1 MEPKTFDD
9 EVEIDIRELLYV
21 FRRKALLVAAVGLL
35 VGCLT
40 CAFTKFFLKPVYT
53 STSSMLVLTK
63 ETTLASLAD
72 LQMGSQLTKDY
83 RELIMSRPVL
93 EEVIENLGLET
104 GYDDF
109 LETITIDNPTDTR
122 ILRISVENQDAQ
134 LAAEI
139 VNELCSI
146 ASDFIGDKME
156 VAPPKIIEEGQI
168 PTVKTRPSMIRNTL
182 IGMLVGGLAVC
193 GILVFHD
200 RIVDVIQRKCRQRK
214 IIPSSTSPTHQEGF
228 QSGTGQYLPCAAA
241 SIIIDTLTGNAYRI
255 GGNINFNIFFPIFFV
270 KIYTNNNTHGVS
282 DLIGY
287 IFKELVSVGQADHIT
302 VIVTA
307 DIDFT
312 ALCVG
317 ITANPFQIFVFPFA
331 FPFVWFGIFSL
342 KAHIDCHRLITH
354 GHSKCH
360 HHTVILYV
368 PHGFHATLDYI
379 WIVKWKE

>member
-72 LQMGSQLTKDY
+72 LQMGRQLTKDY

-104 GYDDF
+104 DYDDF

-182 IGMLVGGLAVC
+182 IGMLAGGVGGM
-193 GILVFHD
+193 
-200 RIVDVIQRKCRQRK
+200 R
-214 IIPSSTSPTHQEGF
+214 
-228 QSGTGQYLPCAAA
+228 
-241 SIIIDTLTGNAYRI
+241 
-255 GGNINFNIFFPIFFV
+255 
-270 KIYTNNNTHGVS
+270 
-282 DLIGY
+282 
-287 IFKELVSVGQADHIT
+287 
-302 VIVTA
+302 
-307 DIDFT
+307 
-312 ALCVG
+312 
-317 ITANPFQIFVFPFA
+317 
-331 FPFVWFGIFSL
+331 
-342 KAHIDCHRLITH
+342 
-354 GHSKCH
+354 HS
-360 HHTVILYV
+360 
-368 PHGFHATLDYI
+368 
-379 WIVKWKE
+379 

>member
-104 GYDDF
+104 DYDDF

-182 IGMLVGGLAVC
+182 IGMLVGGGWRYAAFLCSTIESSMSFNENAGRGRLSQVAPR
-193 GILVFHD
+193 L
-200 RIVDVIQRKCRQRK
+200 RIRKASKAGPVNICRV
-214 IIPSSTSPTHQEGF
+214 
-228 QSGTGQYLPCAAA
+228 LP
-241 SIIIDTLTGNAYRI
+241 LR
-255 GGNINFNIFFPIFFV
+255 
-270 KIYTNNNTHGVS
+270 
-282 DLIGY
+282 
-287 IFKELVSVGQADHIT
+287 
-302 VIVTA
+302 
-307 DIDFT
+307 
-312 ALCVG
+312 
-317 ITANPFQIFVFPFA
+317 
-331 FPFVWFGIFSL
+331 
-342 KAHIDCHRLITH
+342 
-354 GHSKCH
+354 
-360 HHTVILYV
+360 
-368 PHGFHATLDYI
+368 
-379 WIVKWKE
+379 